1 MKILVDQRTFRLP
14 EGIND
19 VLDRAAQELRIK
31 PSDYC
36 RSAILEKL
44 RSDGFL
50 DTGKRLHASLIA
62 LGRGAR

>member
-1 MKILVDQRTFRLP
+1 MKILVDQRALRLP

-19 VLDRAAQELRIK
+19 VLNRAAQELRIK

-36 RSAILEKL
+36 RSAILDKL

-50 DTGKRLHASLIA
+50 DTGKKLHASFMA
-62 LGRGAR
+62 LGMGPR